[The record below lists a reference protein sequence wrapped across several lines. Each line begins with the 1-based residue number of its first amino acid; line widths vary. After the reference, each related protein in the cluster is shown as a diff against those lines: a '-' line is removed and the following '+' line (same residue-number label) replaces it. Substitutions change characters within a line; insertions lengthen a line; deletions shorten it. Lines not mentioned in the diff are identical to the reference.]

1 MDVLILSRLQF
12 AATAIF
18 HFLFVPLTIGLSVLV
33 AWWEMRYVRTGDDMY
48 LRMAKFWGRL
58 FLVNFALGIVT
69 GITME
74 FQFGMNWAEFSK
86 YVGDVFGAPL
96 AIEATAAFFLESTFI
111 GLWALGWN
119 KVSKKVHALAIW
131 LVVLSVNLSALW
143 IVLAN
148 GWMQKPVGYALRNGR
163 AEMTDFGALVFN
175 GTAWQ
180 IFLHTVLSGFALAA
194 FFVMGVSAYHL
205 LRKNE
210 VRLFSASLKT
220 AAAFGLAAALLLVVT
235 GDMRGIDVAKTQPA
249 KLAAMESHW
258 ETQTGAP
265 MTLLAWPDAKNARNA
280 VEGLIIP
287 GGLSLL
293 AFHRAG
299 AEVKGLRDFPPDER
313 PPVLLTFL
321 SFRIMVA
328 IGGLI
333 VLLALGAWLFA
344 RRGTITAKP
353 LFLKALLFA
362 IPLPYIAIQLGWIV
376 AEVGRQPWLVYGVY
390 KTADGVSKSISSGQV
405 LLSLLGFTV
414 VYGLL
419 AAVDVFL
426 LTKFARKGP
435 EEAAR

>member
-1 MDVLILSRLQF
+1 
-12 AATAIF
+12 
-18 HFLFVPLTIGLSVLV
+18 
-33 AWWEMRYVRTGDDMY
+33 
-48 LRMAKFWGRL
+48 
-58 FLVNFALGIVT
+58 
-69 GITME
+69 
-74 FQFGMNWAEFSK
+74 
-86 YVGDVFGAPL
+86 
-96 AIEATAAFFLESTFI
+96 
-111 GLWALGWN
+111 
-119 KVSKKVHALAIW
+119 
-131 LVVLSVNLSALW
+131 VNLSALW
-143 IVLAN
+143 IILAN
-148 GWMQKPVGYALRNGR
+148 GWMQNPVGYILRNGR
-163 AEMTDFGALVFN
+163 AEMTDFAALVFN
-175 GTAWQ
+175 GTGWQ

-210 VRLFSASLKT
+210 VPLFTASLKT

-235 GDMRGIDVAKTQPA
+235 GDMRGVDVAKTQPA

-265 MTLLAWPDAKNARNA
+265 MTLLAWPDEKNARNA
-280 VEGLIIP
+280 VEGLKIP
-287 GGLSLL
+287 SGLSWL
-293 AFHRAG
+293 AFHRPD
-299 AEVKGLRDFPPDER
+299 AEVKGLRDFPPGER

-344 RRGTITAKP
+344 RKGTIAAKP
-353 LFLKALLFA
+353 LLLKLLLFA

-376 AEVGRQPWLVYGVY
+376 AEVGRQPWLVYGVF

-405 LLSLLGFTV
+405 LMSLLGFAV

-419 AAVDVFL
+419 GAVDIYL

-435 EEAAR
+435 EEAKR